1 MKHSDV
7 FFQNGFYSISACTD
21 YACNY
26 CHCHCSTFVFVI
38 SNWLATRYDCTAFCM
53 PVITLPFSA
62 FHHRLLFQPDAPGA
76 FLSIGWKTW
85 GFFFFLFFFVKRE
98 AFFPCG
104 LFLLNVKLACLSSSP
119 FDLRAADWI
128 QWLELL
134 GASHF
139 LFSAIPFKLTGS
151 TNPQLILN

>member
-1 MKHSDV
+1 MHIFFFFSQFLMKHSDV

-85 GFFFFLFFFVKRE
+85 GFFFFFCKKRSFLPLWTLFAKCKIGMPFIQSLWFTSGGLDSVTW
-98 AFFPCG
+98 AFG
-104 LFLLNVKLACLSSSP
+104 SLS
-119 FDLRAADWI
+119 L
-128 QWLELL
+128 
-134 GASHF
+134 
-139 LFSAIPFKLTGS
+139 
-151 TNPQLILN
+151 LILRHTF